1 MGKIA
6 LEVTTMPQKRKSP
19 WSGID
24 KDQLG
29 YESNF
34 NPGGQFHDGPRTAD
48 NAKTLDADAPAGDQ
62 LS

>member
-1 MGKIA
+1 
-6 LEVTTMPQKRKSP
+6 MPQTRKSP
-19 WSGID
+19 WSAID

-48 NAKTLDADAPAGDQ
+48 NPKNLAVDNTAAPDEE